1 MNVDKKP
8 SLVSL
13 YTESVKAHLKS
24 CVQSGVIEGFVCTIM
39 TRTSFGG
46 TFYNGLPHSKGPTQE
61 NRPFQLE
68 VSLLL
73 RGQMGVSFS
82 VETLS
87 YSLFIQQLEFSI
99 SNAVS
104 LRHGMSFRKQKS
116 YPHLSLISKDLI
128 QCFDS
133 GGTVQE
139 VRRILVETE
148 LSASRVSHPL
158 LMNREVSV
166 SLSRTQ
172 REYFDSADNNAIED
186 SADCTVMVSYS
197 LEDSGESHF
206 DVFGHLPS
214 ADEIQGIVNEASR
227 NIIPSK
233 VRPLDTQVQLPVLLT
248 SKAVADLFDQLVL
261 PNLETRTLLDKTGA
275 WDFLQMEKS
284 LLSGVTIED
293 NPHLEHSPFSAVFDF
308 EGTPTE
314 PVLIMS
320 DGCLLNPLMTSSL
333 LAEVESEYPQWMGR
347 FRLTGHADGP
357 SSTTHTNLFIRI
369 NRPSMPELAKLSYI
383 KIQNLT
389 GMSVD
394 PITGQFALDADGA
407 KVYAGGVLS
416 YSTSLTLRGNFF
428 EAISS
433 AETRVGDASRHYN
446 CWTPSL
452 LTTSLSCVSKE
463 LAQDFNDSEL
473 I

>member
-1 MNVDKKP
+1 MKLDKNP
-8 SLVSL
+8 SLVSDFA
-13 YTESVKAHLKS
+13 EAVRAHLKE

-39 TRTSFGG
+39 TRMSFGG
-46 TFYNGLPHSKGPTQE
+46 TLYNGNPHSKGPTQE

-73 RGQMGVSFS
+73 CGQKGVSFS

-87 YSLFIQQLEFSI
+87 FNLFIKQLEFSI
-99 SNAVS
+99 SNAVV
-104 LRHGMSFRKQKS
+104 LRHGMRFRKQKA
-116 YPHLSLISKDLI
+116 YPCLSLISEELVH
-128 QCFDS
+128 CFDS
-133 GGTVQE
+133 GKAVQE
-139 VRRILVETE
+139 VQKILAETE
-148 LSASRVSHPL
+148 KSASCVSHRL

-166 SLSRTQ
+166 SLSRTR

-206 DVFGHLPS
+206 DVFGRLPS
-214 ADEIQGIVNEASR
+214 SEEVHGIVLEASR
-227 NIIPSK
+227 NIIPTK
-233 VRPLDTQVQLPVLLT
+233 VRPLDTDVQLPVLLT
-248 SKAVADLFDQLVL
+248 SKAIADLFEQIVL
-261 PNLETRTLLDKTGA
+261 PNLESRTLLDKTGA
-275 WDFLQMEKS
+275 WDFSQLDKT
-284 LLSGVTIED
+284 LLSGVSVED

-314 PVLIMS
+314 PVSVMS
-320 DGCLLNPLMTSSL
+320 EGCLVNPLMTSSL
-333 LAEVESEYPQWMGR
+333 LAEVESEYPQLTGR
-347 FRLTGHADGP
+347 FKLTGHADGP

-369 NRPSMPELAKLSYI
+369 NRPSMPELSNMSYI

-407 KVYAGGVLS
+407 KVFVDGVLS

-428 EAISS
+428 EAVSNTDTS
-433 AETRVGDASRHYN
+433 VGELSRHYN
-446 CWTPSL
+446 YWTPSL
-452 LTTSLSCVSKE
+452 LTTALSCVSKE
-463 LAQDFNDSEL
+463 LAQDFKDIE
-473 I
+473 